1 MENFNSISK
10 NIKSLIVVLSLV
22 VVFVGFFGFA
32 KKPSYAYFNILGQ
45 EIPSNFQELKETV
58 ITKIFVN
65 KSIFKSTDPSSE
77 QETNNQLQNILQSI
91 IAGNNG
97 QATKDQSATQSN
109 NNNGQ
114 NNLSDQSDSQLS
126 DQSNGTNSYNNSQNS
141 NSQNNSDNNINYI
154 DIEESQI
161 NDLATAFLQN
171 KNYNNIKAQDVKVM
185 ISQGVI
191 DFEVLLENGET
202 LTGKILVS
210 ANGQNLTL
218 QELNSSVKRK
228 LPAFE
233 LMIAKSVFNKYAN
246 KDFISNVSPEYAD
259 KFSHIEALDG
269 KIRLHLK

>member
-1 MENFNSISK
+1 MKYNINRQIFTISF
-10 NIKSLIVVLSLV
+10 ILV
-22 VVFVGFFGFA
+22 GFLVGFFGFA
-32 KKPSYAYFNILGQ
+32 KKPSYAYVNILGQ

-58 ITKIFVN
+58 LTKLFVN
-65 KSIFKSTDPSSE
+65 KTVFKSTDSSSE
-77 QETNNQLQNILQSI
+77 QETNTQLQSLLQSI
-91 IAGNNG
+91 ITGNSQQTEDN
-97 QATKDQSATQSN
+97 QNDSQSD

-114 NNLSDQSDSQLS
+114 ETLQGQSADQSE
-126 DQSNGTNSYNNSQNS
+126 GTKLNNNQQNTK
-141 NSQNNSDNNINYI
+141 SQNNLETNVNYI

-161 NDLATAFLQN
+161 NNLATTFLQN
-171 KNYNNIKAQDVKVM
+171 KNYNNMRAKDVKVM

-191 DFEVLLENGET
+191 DFEVLLENDET

-246 KDFISNVSPEYAD
+246 KDFISNLSPEYAD

>member
-1 MENFNSISK
+1 MKKFDSFSK
-10 NIKSLIVVLSLV
+10 DIKSMIVVLSLV
-22 VVFVGFFGFA
+22 AVFVGFFGFA

-58 ITKIFVN
+58 LTKLFVN
-65 KSIFKSTDPSSE
+65 KSVFKSTDPSSE

-91 IAGNNG
+91 IAGNSQQTEDN
-97 QATKDQSATQSN
+97 QNDSQSD

-114 NNLSDQSDSQLS
+114 ETLQGQSTDQSEETKL
-126 DQSNGTNSYNNSQNS
+126 NNNQQNTK
-141 NSQNNSDNNINYI
+141 SQNNLETNLNYI

-161 NDLATAFLQN
+161 NNLATTFLQN
-171 KNYNNIKAQDVKVM
+171 KNYNNIKAKDVKVM

-191 DFEVLLENGET
+191 DFEVFLENGET

-218 QELNSSVKRK
+218 QELTSSIKRK

-246 KDFISNVSPEYAD
+246 KDFISNISPEYAD
-259 KFSHIEALDG
+259 KFSHIEALEG
-269 KIRLHLK
+269 KIRLYLK